1 MKRGYGPIDSW
12 TQKITSAQMENIK
25 KNFASAKPMNEKPL
39 AIPTGGSADAPDGA
53 SVANT
58 SRNIAVTAINV
69 IPYYT
74 GYSRIDNA
82 IMDALKGKS
91 QELKDNVYDII
102 WSDLLR
108 ADIYGIGE
116 SESGSSEQV

>member
-1 MKRGYGPIDSW
+1 
-12 TQKITSAQMENIK
+12 
-25 KNFASAKPMNEKPL
+25 MNEKPL